1 MKVHPERPPGAATGA
16 FRRFVES
23 RLIGNFDSD
32 DFSDAWKKKFSH
44 APTWCDADMSL
55 QQINRGKAQ
64 GNRIALY
71 ARAFFQLWLY
81 RIGCFV
87 QRFAWSTIIISMIL
101 YCLCLGGLQ
110 HVVIET
116 DLVKLW
122 VSEGGRL
129 NEEMGYL
136 GMVKHEREH
145 SQHRHKRD
153 ATAPA
158 PVKAEVRRGPE
169 LPKEN
174 GLGGGFQVVIQ
185 TPSFDGENVL
195 TKEALQRHTKLME
208 EISAYEIKMFNETW
222 TLSDICF
229 KPPGPSF
236 NSGPLAG
243 IMSKLLDKIIPC
255 IWITPVDCYWD
266 GAKALGPNP
275 PLNLGPEVASF
286 ISSLPPGNVTWKN
299 LNPTSVIKEVG
310 TLFDLGP
317 IGNFFERAGI
327 DGAYLD
333 RPCIDPLEEE
343 CPASAPNHFDRC
355 AALTKFNAWNLA
367 KSMSEQITLERKA
380 LPKEDG
386 KSDIAETILNDI
398 FGKKRR
404 KRQAPSNSGEEE
416 DNQEKEEVTTTT
428 TTTPTTKKPRAPS
441 NGSKKDED
449 YYAYEDDADYLDGI
463 SNSTATKKE
472 PKDTTC
478 LEYGSSLLAWM
489 QKNPNRLGEFLTKEE
504 MPKYPNYGDVMSG
517 GCKGFGKKIM
527 EWPEDLIIG
536 GIERDNGKLV
546 SAEALQSVFLVSSP
560 YDVFVRIAND
570 KTDSHPG
577 LDRRSFQP
585 WMANEIITAWQRNFT
600 RKMYGHE
607 QNKEKRV
614 FHPLASTSIA
624 DMLEEFSQFNYIII
638 VIGYVLMVIYAAF
651 TQGRFQGWWFAV
663 QSNVA
668 LAISGVILVTF
679 SSICG
684 LGFATHLG
692 INFNAATTQVV
703 PFLSLGLGID
713 DMFLLLHNYDEI
725 INICDRNEIGI
736 LLKETGMSVMV
747 TSINNILAFI
757 SGYVLPIPALRSFC
771 SQTAILLLFNLI
783 FLMFIFPAMIGIDL
797 RRQRKGKRD
806 LAYCSRGSPQIPT
819 SHSVPS
825 NVSNVSSR
833 AELAGYDKQ
842 TAEYKRHEPWYTVG
856 GFLNNIYI
864 PTLKNSV
871 AKAVIL
877 LGTATAVCFGLYGMY
892 TSTLGL
898 ELADV
903 LPEHTPP
910 AAFLRAREKYFSF
923 YPMFAVL
930 RGNHIDIP
938 NQQQLIEEYREQLG
952 SSKFMIKAEGK
963 LQPYWMSMLRIWLK
977 SLDKALAKDL
987 AAGKFDLT
995 NGNPIKVN
1003 GEKPTPESMI
1013 AARLVCSFGTTY
1025 NCDGRLGKIRM
1036 VDENDVIRPDGFYN
1050 YLTGWF
1056 NVDNMMYYVSQ
1067 ASFYPAPPG
1076 WEYNEKM
1083 AKVVPAS
1090 EPLLYSQIPFYQN
1103 DLVDT
1108 PAIVKMIE
1116 EIRSTC
1122 EEYTERGLPNYP
1134 SGIAFTFWEQYLS
1147 LRFNLFMAI
1156 VIIAAA
1162 VFTVISI
1169 LMFNPW
1175 AATLIMCIVIITTIE
1190 LGGFMGL
1197 MGIKMNP
1204 ISAVTLIC
1212 AVGIGVEFT
1221 AHVELAFLT
1230 ALGTIDQ
1237 RLESCLQHMFVPVY
1251 HGAISTFLG
1260 VVMLVFSE
1268 FDFVVKYFFYTM
1280 TVLVALGVFNGLCVL
1295 PVILTL
1301 VGPEPELTPTNGDCV
1316 LPAPP
1321 PLSQQQNEKE
1331 AYGGE
1336 SGTRKR
1342 KDKKQEVEMSPRD
1355 SPSTS
1360 SRSSDEET
1368 AQK

>member
-1 MKVHPERPPGAATGA
+1 MKVHSEQPPGKDEPGPI
-16 FRRFVES
+16 RRFLEN
-23 RLIGNFDSD
+23 RLIGNFDSE
-32 DFSDAWKKKFSH
+32 DFSDAWKKKFAH

-55 QQINRGKAQ
+55 QQIKRGKAV
-64 GNRIALY
+64 GNTVALT
-71 ARAFFQLWLY
+71 ARAFFQLWLF

-87 QRFAWSTIIISMIL
+87 QRWAWSTIFISLFL
-101 YCLCLGGLQ
+101 YCLCLGGLR
-110 HVVIET
+110 HVTIET

-136 GMVKHEREH
+136 GQVKFERESGH
-145 SQHRHKRD
+145 LVHKVKR
-153 ATAPA
+153 AVEQTTEPPAPA
-158 PVKAEVRRGPE
+158 VKAEVRRGPE

-185 TPSFDGENVL
+185 TPSFDGQNIL
-195 TKEALQRHTKLME
+195 SKEALQQHTKLME
-208 EISAYEIKMFNETW
+208 EISTYEVKMFNETW

-255 IWITPVDCYWD
+255 IWITPIDCYWD
-266 GAKALGPNP
+266 GAKPLGPNP

-286 ISSLPPGNVTWKN
+286 VSSLPPGNVTWKN

-343 CPASAPNHFDRC
+343 CPKSAPNYFDRC
-355 AALTKFNAWNLA
+355 HALTKFNEWNMA
-367 KSMSEQITLERKA
+367 KAMSEQVTLERKII
-380 LPKEDG
+380 PKDDG

-404 KRQAPSNSGEEE
+404 KRQA
-416 DNQEKEEVTTTT
+416 DT
-428 TTTPTTKKPRAPS
+428 TTKKPAT
-441 NGSKKDED
+441 KKDED
-449 YYAYEDDADYLDGI
+449 YYEYEDDADYLAGI
-463 SNSTATKKE
+463 ANSTIAKKNPE
-472 PKDTTC
+472 KEAKDLLC
-478 LEYGSSLLAWM
+478 LEYGSSLLKWM
-489 QKNPNRLGEFLTKEE
+489 QENPERLGEFLTKEE
-504 MPKYPNYGDVMSG
+504 MPDYPNYGDVMTG

-536 GIERDNGKLV
+536 GIQRDNGKLV
-546 SAEALQSVFLVSSP
+546 SAEALQSVFLVSGA
-560 YDVFVRIAND
+560 YDVFARIKND

-577 LDRRSFQP
+577 LDRHHFQP
-585 WMANEIITAWQRNFT
+585 WMAGEIISTWQRNFT
-600 RKMYGHE
+600 KRLYSHE
-607 QNKEKRV
+607 LNRERRQ

-638 VIGYVLMVIYAAF
+638 VIGYILMVIYAAF
-651 TQGRFQGWWFAV
+651 TQGRFQGWWLAV

-668 LAISGVILVTF
+668 LAICGVILVTI

-725 INICDRNEIGI
+725 INICNKNEIGV
-736 LLKETGMSVMV
+736 LLKETGMSVML

-771 SQTAILLLFNLI
+771 SQTAILLAFNLI

-806 LAYCSRGSPQIPT
+806 LAYCSRGNPQMAT
-819 SHSVPS
+819 SQSVPS
-825 NVSNVSSR
+825 NVSNNTQMSSR
-833 AELAGYDKQ
+833 AELAGYEKQ
-842 TAEYKRHEPWYTVG
+842 ADEYKRHEPWYTVG
-856 GFLNNIYI
+856 GFLNKIYI
-864 PTLKNSV
+864 PALKNNV
-871 AKAVIL
+871 VKACVLI
-877 LGTATAVCFGLYGMY
+877 GTTTAVVFGLYGMY

-910 AAFLRAREKYFSF
+910 AAFLRAREQYFSF

-930 RGNHIDIP
+930 RGDKLDIP
-938 NQQQLIEEYREQLG
+938 NQQQLIEEYRAQLG

-963 LQPYWMSMLRIWLK
+963 LQPYWMSMLRVWLQ
-977 SLDKALAKDL
+977 SLDMALEKDL

-1003 GEKPTPESMI
+1003 GEKPSPESMI
-1013 AARLVCSFGTTY
+1013 AARLVCSFGTNY
-1025 NCDGRLGKIRM
+1025 NCDGRLGKMKM
-1036 VDENDVIRPDGFYN
+1036 VENEVINPEGFYN

-1067 ASFYPAPPG
+1067 ASFYPTPPG
-1076 WEYNEKM
+1076 WEYNEKL
-1083 AKVVPAS
+1083 AKVVPAA
-1090 EPLLYSQIPFYQN
+1090 EPLLYSQMPFYQN
-1103 DLVDT
+1103 DLIDT

-1116 EIRSTC
+1116 EIRATC
-1122 EEYTERGLPNYP
+1122 EEYSERGLSNHP
-1134 SGIAFTFWEQYLS
+1134 SGIAFTFWEQYLT
-1147 LRFNLFMAI
+1147 LRWNLFQAI
-1156 VIIAAA
+1156 CIIALA
-1162 VFTVISI
+1162 VFCVISI

-1175 AATLIMCIVIITTIE
+1175 AATLIMCIVVITTIE

-1268 FDFVVKYFFYTM
+1268 FDFVVTYFFYTM
-1280 TVLVALGVFNGLCVL
+1280 TLLVALGVFNGLCVL

-1301 VGPEPELTPTNGDCV
+1301 VGPKPELTPTDGSSV
-1316 LPAPP
+1316 LPPPP
-1321 PLSQQQNEKE
+1321 PLRQQYAEKS
-1331 AYGGE
+1331 GGVE
-1336 SGTRKR
+1336 GGMRKR
-1342 KDKKQEVEMSPRD
+1342 KEKRPAEVEMSARD

-1360 SRSSDEET
+1360 SASHSSDDESSP
-1368 AQK
+1368 AHK